1 MPASPGSETLSFLG
15 VRFLDEQVARVKI
28 RSGNTALGPDENRG
42 RDLVVMDDFIY
53 GEPTP

>member
-1 MPASPGSETLSFLG
+1 LSFLG
-15 VRFLDEQVARVKI
+15 VRFLDDEVARVRI
-28 RSGNTALGPDENRG
+28 TSGNRALGPNENNG